1 MRAGVRL
8 RQDASVQPLDPAT
21 ARAAPDPDRA
31 AVAERAAGYEAGR
44 AAALLTAAGLTDVTW
59 HPCCALILA
68 TATAAKP

>member
-21 ARAAPDPDRA
+21 DSAAPDRDVA
-31 AVAERAAGYEAGR
+31 AFDERAAGYEAGR

-59 HPCCALILA
+59 HPCYALILA

>member
-21 ARAAPDPDRA
+21 ASAAPDRDVA
-31 AVAERAAGYEAGR
+31 AFDERAAGYEAGR

-59 HPCCALILA
+59 HPCYALILA
-68 TATAAKP
+68 TATVAKP